1 VFVDTLD
8 LDLTN
13 DSIEDV
19 VTVKDRIL
27 LSSIQECCV
36 VGDHHDPTGISRAK
50 PTSDL
55 PDATSLNPHQPV
67 HHIQVGISVSAI
79 TTTGVGATATTYRFE
94 R

>member
-36 VGDHHDPTGISRAK
+36 VGDHHDPTGQWCSPA
-50 PTSDL
+50 
-55 PDATSLNPHQPV
+55 NPRIRLTHL
-67 HHIQVGISVSAI
+67 GNF
-79 TTTGVGATATTYRFE
+79 GE
-94 R
+94 RDHNNRRGYDGDHVPI